1 MPCKSIAVHLDSGA
15 RCAARV
21 DLAIGLAQRF
31 DGRLVGIAPTGLPDV
46 TIPLNTPIPDVLSL
60 AALSAHAMREQA
72 RAAASAFELQCR
84 NAGLTRVESQLA
96 VEPAVDAMVLGGRCS
111 DLVVVGQ
118 TDTSN
123 FVDGVPFD
131 LPQQVLLHAGA
142 PVLVV
147 PYVGKFTAP
156 GRKVLV
162 AWKNT
167 QEAARALRAAL
178 PLLDGALEVT
188 LAEFGEER
196 GDERDEP
203 TDDAVAAWLA
213 SHGLPVRRRRD
224 PSRDAVGDRLL
235 TLAAELECDL
245 IVAGGYG
252 HSRLR
257 EWTLGGVTRHLL
269 ERMTAPTLMSH

>member
-1 MPCKSIAVHLDSGA
+1 MPCKTIAVHLDSGA

-21 DLAIGLAQRF
+21 DLAIGLAKRF

-46 TIPLNTPIPDVLSL
+46 TITLKTAIPDVLSL
-60 AALSAHAMREQA
+60 AALSAHALREQA
-72 RAAASAFELQCR
+72 CAAARTFELRCSS
-84 NAGLTRVESQLA
+84 AGVVRVESQLA
-96 VEPAVDAMVLGGRCS
+96 VEPAIDAMVARARCS

-118 TDTSN
+118 TDAAKA
-123 FVDGVPFD
+123 VDGVPFD

-147 PYVGKFTAP
+147 PYAGKFTNL
-156 GRKVLV
+156 GRRVLV

-167 QEAARALRAAL
+167 PEAARALRDAL
-178 PLLDGALEVT
+178 PLLNGAQEVT
-188 LAEFGEER
+188 LAEFGEEH
-196 GDERDEP
+196 GDGSDEAARDA
-203 TDDAVAAWLA
+203 AVAWLA
-213 SHGLPVRRRRD
+213 SHGLPVRMRRD
-224 PSRDAVGDRLL
+224 AGRDAVGDRLL
-235 TLAAELECDL
+235 TLAADLDCDL

-269 ERMTAPTLMSH
+269 QRMTVPTLLSH